1 MTVWPFSPFL
11 WQTQAGTFRS
21 SVTWE
26 ATFPVAVVVVI
37 ALAFVALLARQWLDL
52 APRTSRR
59 ARWGLT
65 ALRFGAYALVLMLLL
80 NPALLIQKVMM
91 ILPQLAVLVDTSGSM
106 GLATDDGERSR
117 LQGVV
122 DYLYDEQRSA
132 LDKLAE
138 RYEIALY
145 QFDDTVR
152 LLPRED
158 LPQVRPG
165 GRRTDLLGA
174 VTQVLDDNRSAPGR
188 LGGVMVLSDG
198 AHHGPDTGLGY
209 LRRAGVPVVAV
220 GVGDLDTYR
229 DIRVVDVQAPSL
241 TFLHYP
247 ADVTATIQ
255 VWGYA
260 GETLAVILQRDGR
273 VVATQRMLVASD
285 AAEQYMTFPLEPD
298 TVGEFAYTISIAPR
312 LGEALAD
319 NNRVDFPLSVVRDKI
334 RVLLVCGS
342 PTWNYRF
349 LRQALKLDPSIDLLS
364 FVILRSANDVVNV
377 PESQLSLIPFPT
389 ERLFTRE
396 LRNFDLIIF
405 ENFDSR
411 RYFPVTYLQNVARYV
426 RNGGAFAMIG
436 GPLAFSQGGYLG
448 TPIEAILP
456 VSLLRER
463 RDYQQVTHQL
473 TLTEEGRTHPITRLS
488 SDDRENE
495 RIWASMPELDGLNR
509 VGHAKPGATVLAVT
523 GAPSGDGPGA
533 PLLAMQ
539 PVGEGRT
546 LALMSDYTWK
556 WNFQLAG
563 RMDSNQ
569 YYLQFVRQ
577 MVRWLIHDP
586 VLKQV
591 RSMADAREFPV
602 GSDVTGLF
610 QVLQDDYRP
619 ATEAELRPTLRTP
632 KGQEVAVPYRPTGK
646 PGEYRFRF
654 RAEEEGLYE
663 LDVQAQVKDKTHE
676 ANRLLLP
683 VRRPGDENQQGAPDH
698 DLLRDVADRTDGTFF
713 TLDDGARPTLASLAQ
728 FFGGEPDYRVLEET
742 RLRLRESLPLFLLLL
757 SVLAVEW
764 WWRRRAGL
772 L

>member
-1 MTVWPFSPFL
+1 MTLWPFSPLL
-11 WQTQAGTFRS
+11 WHTQAGTFRS

-26 ATFPVAVVVVI
+26 ATFPVVVVVVV
-37 ALAFVALLARQWLDL
+37 ALAFVALLVRQWFDL

-65 ALRFGAYALVLMLLL
+65 ALRFGACALVLVMLL
-80 NPALLIQKVMM
+80 NPALLIQKVMLV
-91 ILPQLAVLVDTSGSM
+91 LPRLAVLVDTSGSM
-106 GLATDDGERSR
+106 GLATDGERTR

-122 DYLYDEQRSA
+122 DYLHDEQRAA

-138 RYEIALY
+138 RYDIALY

-152 LLPRED
+152 MLPRDD
-158 LPQVRPG
+158 LPQVKPG
-165 GRRTDLLGA
+165 GRRTDLVGA
-174 VTQVLDDNRSAPGR
+174 VTQVLDDNRSAPGQI
-188 LGGVMVLSDG
+188 GGVMVLSDG
-198 AHHGPDTGLGY
+198 VHHGSDTGLGY

-260 GETLAVILQRDGR
+260 GETLAVVLQRDGR
-273 VVATQRMLVASD
+273 VVATQRLLVASD
-285 AAEQYMTFPLEPD
+285 ASEQHMIFPLEPD
-298 TVGEFAYTISIAPR
+298 TIGEFAYTVSIAPR
-312 LGEALAD
+312 LGEALTD
-319 NNRVDFPLSVVRDKI
+319 NNRADFPLSVVRDKI

-364 FVILRSANDVVNV
+364 FVILRTANDVVNV

-389 ERLFTRE
+389 ERLFMQE

-426 RNGGAFAMIG
+426 MDGGAFAMIG
-436 GPLAFSQGGYLG
+436 GPLAFSQGGYMG

-456 VSLLRER
+456 VSLRRER

-488 SDDRENE
+488 SDDRENQ
-495 RIWASMPELDGLNR
+495 RIWESMPELDALNR
-509 VGHAKPGATVLAVT
+509 VGRAKPGATVLAVT
-523 GAPSGDGPGA
+523 SEPSEDGPGA

-591 RSMADAREFPV
+591 RSMADARGFPV
-602 GSDVTGLF
+602 GSEVTGLF

-619 ATEAELRPTLRTP
+619 ATEAVLRPTLRTP
-632 KGQEVAVPYRPTGK
+632 KGREIAVPYRPTGN
-646 PGEYRFRF
+646 PGEYRYRF

-663 LDVQAQVKDKTHE
+663 LDVQARIMDKTHE

-683 VRRPGDENQQGAPDH
+683 VRRPGNENHSGAPNH
-698 DLLRDVADRTDGTFF
+698 DLLRDIADRTDGTFF
-713 TLDDGARPTLASLAQ
+713 ALDDRARPTLASLAQ
-728 FFGGEPDYRVLEET
+728 FFGGTPDYRVLEET
-742 RLRLRESLPLFLLLL
+742 RLRLRESLPLFMLLLT
-757 SVLAVEW
+757 VLAVEW

>member
-1 MTVWPFSPFL
+1 MTFWPFSPL
-11 WQTQAGTFRS
+11 MWQTQAGTFRS

-26 ATFPVAVVVVI
+26 ATFPILVIVVI
-37 ALAFVALLARQWLDL
+37 ALAFLALLVRQWLDL
-52 APRTSRR
+52 RQRTSRR
-59 ARWGLT
+59 ARLGLT
-65 ALRFGAYALVLMLLL
+65 LLRFGAYALVLMMVL

-106 GLATDDGERSR
+106 GLSVSGEPTR

-122 DYLYDEQRSA
+122 DYLHDEQRSA

-138 RYEIALY
+138 RYEIGLY

-152 LLPRED
+152 MLPRED
-158 LPQVRPG
+158 LPQVQTG
-165 GRRTDLLGA
+165 GQRTDLIGA
-174 VTQVLDDNRSAPGR
+174 VTQVLDDNRSTPPV
-188 LGGVMVLSDG
+188 GVLLLSDG
-198 AHHGPDTGLGY
+198 VHHGSDTGLGY

-220 GVGDLDTYR
+220 GVGDLDAYR

-247 ADVTATIQ
+247 ADVSATIE

-260 GETLAVILQRDGR
+260 GETLAVVLQRDGR
-273 VVATQRMLVASD
+273 VVATQRMLVD
-285 AAEQYMTFPLEPD
+285 ADATEQRMIFPLEPD
-298 TVGEFAYTISIAPR
+298 TIGEFAYTISIAPR
-312 LGEALAD
+312 LGESLTD

-364 FVILRSANDVVNV
+364 FVILRTANDVVNV

-426 RNGGAFAMIG
+426 RQGGAFAMVG

-463 RDYQQVTHQL
+463 RDYQQATHQL
-473 TLTEEGRTHPITRLS
+473 ALTDEGRSHPITRLS
-488 SDDRENE
+488 SDDQENE
-495 RIWASMPELDGLNR
+495 RIWESMPELDGLNR
-509 VGHAKPGATVLAVT
+509 VGEPKPDATVLAVT
-523 GAPSGDGPGA
+523 GESSENGA
-533 PLLAMQ
+533 GVPLLAMQ
-539 PVGEGRT
+539 PVGDGRT
-546 LALMSDYTWK
+546 LALMTDYAWK

-569 YYLQFVRQ
+569 YYLQFIRQ

-586 VLKQV
+586 VLNQV
-591 RSMADAREFPV
+591 RSMADAQEFPV
-602 GSDVTGLF
+602 GSEVSGLF

-619 ATEAELRPTLRTP
+619 ATEAELQPTLRTP
-632 KGQEVAVPYRPTGK
+632 TGEEIALPYRPTGN
-646 PGEYRFRF
+646 PGEYRYRF

-663 LDVQAQVKDKTHE
+663 LDVEARINDKKHE

-683 VRRPGDENQQGAPDH
+683 VRRPGDENQLGAPDH
-698 DLLRDVADRTDGTFF
+698 DLLRDIADRTDGTFF
-713 TLDDGARPTLASLAQ
+713 VLDDDERPTLAGLAQ
-728 FFGGEPDYRVLEET
+728 FFGGEADYRILEET
-742 RLRLRESLPLFLLLL
+742 RLRLRDSLPLFVVLLTI
-757 SVLAVEW
+757 LAVEW

>member
-1 MTVWPFSPFL
+1 MTFWPFSPL
-11 WQTQAGTFRS
+11 MWQTQAGTFRS

-26 ATFPVAVVVVI
+26 ATFPIVVIVVI
-37 ALAFVALLARQWLDL
+37 ALAFLALLARQWLDL
-52 APRTSRR
+52 RQRTSRR
-59 ARWGLT
+59 ARLGLT
-65 ALRFGAYALVLMLLL
+65 LLRFGAYALVLMMVL

-106 GLATDDGERSR
+106 GLTVGGEPTR
-117 LQGVV
+117 LQSVV
-122 DYLYDEQRSA
+122 DYLHDEQRSA

-138 RYEIALY
+138 RYEIGLY

-152 LLPRED
+152 MLPRED
-158 LPQVRPG
+158 LPQVETG
-165 GRRTDLLGA
+165 GQRTDLIGA
-174 VTQVLDDNRSAPGR
+174 VTQVLDDNRGAPPV
-188 LGGVMVLSDG
+188 GVLVLSDG
-198 AHHGPDTGLGY
+198 VHHGSDTGLGY

-220 GVGDLDTYR
+220 GVGDMDAYQ

-247 ADVTATIQ
+247 ADVSATIQ

-260 GETLAVILQRDGR
+260 GETLAVVLQRDGR
-273 VVATQRMLVASD
+273 VVATQRLLVDSD
-285 AAEQYMTFPLEPD
+285 ATEQRMIFPLEPD
-298 TVGEFAYTISIAPR
+298 TIGEFAYTISIAPR

-364 FVILRSANDVVNV
+364 FVILRTANDVVNV

-426 RNGGAFAMIG
+426 RHGGAFAMVG

-463 RDYQQVTHQL
+463 RDYQQATHEL
-473 TLTEEGRTHPITRLS
+473 TLTDEGRSHPITRLS
-488 SDDRENE
+488 SDDQENE
-495 RIWASMPELDGLNR
+495 RIWESMPELDGLNR
-509 VGHAKPGATVLAVT
+509 VGEPKPDATVLAVT
-523 GAPSGDGPGA
+523 GESSENGA
-533 PLLAMQ
+533 GVPLLAMQ

-546 LALMSDYTWK
+546 LALMTDYTWK

-569 YYLQFVRQ
+569 YYLQFIRQ

-586 VLKQV
+586 VLNQV

-602 GSDVTGLF
+602 GSEVSGLF

-619 ATEAELRPTLRTP
+619 ATEAELKPTLRTP
-632 KGQEVAVPYRPTGK
+632 TGEEIALPYRPTGN
-646 PGEYRFRF
+646 PGEYRYRF

-663 LDVQAQVKDKTHE
+663 LDVEARINEKKHE

-683 VRRPGDENQQGAPDH
+683 VRRPGDENQLGAPDH
-698 DLLRDVADRTDGTFF
+698 DLLRDIADRTDGTFF
-713 TLDDGARPTLASLAQ
+713 ALDDEERPTLAGLAQ
-728 FFGGEPDYRVLEET
+728 FFGGEADYRVLEET
-742 RLRLRESLPLFLLLL
+742 RLRLRDSLPLFVVLLT
-757 SVLAVEW
+757 VLAVEW

>member
-1 MTVWPFSPFL
+1 MTVWPFSPLL
-11 WQTQAGTFRS
+11 WQTQAGMFRS

-26 ATFPVAVVVVI
+26 ATFPVVVVVVI
-37 ALAFVALLARQWLDL
+37 ALAFVALLVRQWLDL
-52 APRTSRR
+52 GPRTSRR
-59 ARWGLT
+59 ARLGLT
-65 ALRFGAYALVLMLLL
+65 ALRFGAYALVLGMLL
-80 NPALLIQKVMM
+80 NPALLIQKVML

-106 GLATDDGERSR
+106 GLGTDGERTR

-122 DYLYDEQRSA
+122 DYLHDEQRAA

-138 RYEIALY
+138 RYQIDLY

-152 LLPRED
+152 MLPREG
-158 LPQVRPG
+158 LPQAQPG
-165 GRRTDLLGA
+165 GQRTDLIGA
-174 VTQVLDDNRSAPGR
+174 VTQVLDDNRSAPPV
-188 LGGVMVLSDG
+188 GVMVLSDG
-198 AHHGPDTGLGY
+198 VHHGSDTGLGY

-260 GETLAVILQRDGR
+260 EETLAVVLQRDGR

-285 AAEQYMTFPLEPD
+285 ASEQKMTFPLQPD
-298 TVGEFAYTISIAPR
+298 TIGEFAYTISIAPR
-312 LGEALAD
+312 LGEALTD

-364 FVILRSANDVVNV
+364 FVILRTANDVVNV

-426 RNGGAFAMIG
+426 RDGGAFAMIG

-463 RDYQQVTHQL
+463 RDYQQVTHQMM
-473 TLTEEGRTHPITRLS
+473 LTEEGRTHPITRLS
-488 SDDRENE
+488 SDDQENE
-495 RIWASMPELDGLNR
+495 RIWESMPELDALNR
-509 VGHAKPGATVLAVT
+509 VGEAKPGATVLAVT
-523 GAPSGDGPGA
+523 GESSEDGSGA

-602 GSDVTGLF
+602 GSEVTGLF

-619 ATEAELRPTLRTP
+619 ATEAVLRPTLRTP
-632 KGQEVAVPYRPTGK
+632 KGQEIPVPYRPTGN
-646 PGEYRFRF
+646 PGEYRYRF

-663 LDVQAQVKDKTHE
+663 LDVQAQIKDKTHE

-683 VRRPGDENQQGAPDH
+683 VRRPGNENHHGAPNH
-698 DLLRDVADRTDGTFF
+698 DLLRDIADRTDGTFF
-713 TLDDGARPTLASLAQ
+713 TLADRAKPTLASLAQ
-728 FFGGEPDYRVLEET
+728 FFGGEPDYRVLEES
-742 RLRLRESLPLFLLLL
+742 RLRLRESLPLFLILLT
-757 SVLAVEW
+757 VLAVEW
-764 WWRRRAGL
+764 WWRRRVGL

>member
-1 MTVWPFSPFL
+1 MTFWPFSPLL

-26 ATFPVAVVVVI
+26 ATFPVVVVVI
-37 ALAFVALLARQWLDL
+37 VALAFLGLLALQWLDL
-52 APRTSRR
+52 GPRTSRR
-59 ARWGLT
+59 ARLGLT
-65 ALRFGAYALVLMLLL
+65 ALRFGAYLLVLVMLL

-106 GLATDDGERSR
+106 GLNAGGEPTR

-122 DYLYDEQRSA
+122 KYLHDEQRSA
-132 LDKLAE
+132 LDNLAE
-138 RYEIALY
+138 RYDIALY
-145 QFDDTVR
+145 QFDDAVR
-152 LLPRED
+152 MLPRED
-158 LPQVRPG
+158 LPQVQPG
-165 GRRTDLLGA
+165 GQRTDLIGA
-174 VTQVLDDNRSAPGR
+174 VTQVLDDSRSAPPA
-188 LGGVMVLSDG
+188 GVLLLSDG
-198 AHHGPDTGLGY
+198 VHHGSDTGLGY
-209 LRRAGVPVVAV
+209 LKRAGVPVVAV
-220 GVGDLDTYR
+220 GVGDVETYR

-247 ADVTATIQ
+247 ADVSATVQ

-260 GETLAVILQRDGR
+260 GETLAVVLQRDGR
-273 VVATQRMLVASD
+273 VVATQRMEVNSD
-285 AAEQYMTFPLEPD
+285 DTEQRMIFPLEPD
-298 TVGEFAYTISIAPR
+298 TIGEFAYTISIAPR
-312 LGEALAD
+312 LGEALID

-364 FVILRSANDVVNV
+364 FVILRTANDVVNV

-389 ERLFTRE
+389 ERLFTQE

-426 RNGGAFAMIG
+426 RRGGAFAMVG
-436 GPLAFSQGGYLG
+436 GPLSFSQGGYLG

-463 RDYQQVTHQL
+463 RDYRQATHHMEL
-473 TLTEEGRTHPITRLS
+473 TDEGRSHPITRLS
-488 SDDRENE
+488 SDDQENE
-495 RIWASMPELDGLNR
+495 RIWESMPELDGLNL
-509 VGHAKPGATVLAVT
+509 VGDPKPGATVLAVSDGSPGN
-523 GAPSGDGPGA
+523 GAGA

-539 PVGEGRT
+539 PVGKGRS
-546 LALMSDYTWK
+546 LALMTDYTWK

-569 YYLQFVRQ
+569 YYLQFIRQ

-602 GSDVTGLF
+602 GSEVTGLF

-619 ATEAELRPTLRTP
+619 AAEAELRPTLRTP
-632 KGQEVAVPYRPTGK
+632 KGEEMALPYRPTGK
-646 PGEYRFRF
+646 PGEYRYRF

-663 LDVQAQVKDKTHE
+663 LDVVARINDKKHE

-683 VRRPGDENQQGAPDH
+683 VRRPGDENQLGAPDH
-698 DLLRDVADRTDGTFF
+698 DLLRDIAERTDGTFF
-713 TLDDGARPTLASLAQ
+713 ALDDDNRPTLAGLAQ

-742 RLRLRESLPLFLLLL
+742 RLRLRESLPLFLVLLA
-757 SVLAVEW
+757 VLAVEW
-764 WWRRRAGL
+764 WWRRRTGL

>member
-1 MTVWPFSPFL
+1 MTLWPFSPLL
-11 WQTQAGTFRS
+11 WNTQAGTFRS
-21 SVTWE
+21 SLTWE

-37 ALAFVALLARQWLDL
+37 ALAFLALLVRQWLDL
-52 APRTSRR
+52 GPRTSRR
-59 ARWGLT
+59 ARLGLT
-65 ALRFGAYALVLMLLL
+65 ALRFGAYAVVLGMLL

-106 GLATDDGERSR
+106 GLSTDGEPTR

-122 DYLYDEQRSA
+122 DYLHDEQRSA

-152 LLPRED
+152 MLPRED
-158 LPQVRPG
+158 LPQVQSG
-165 GRRTDLLGA
+165 GQRTDLIGA
-174 VTQVLDDNRSAPGR
+174 VTHVLDDNRSAPPV
-188 LGGVMVLSDG
+188 GVMVLSDG
-198 AHHGPDTGLGY
+198 VHHGSDTGLGY

-220 GVGDLDTYR
+220 GVGNLDTYR

-255 VWGYA
+255 VWGFA
-260 GETLAVILQRDGR
+260 EETLAVVLQRDGR

-285 AAEQYMTFPLEPD
+285 ASEQQMTFPLEPD
-298 TVGEFAYTISIAPR
+298 VIGEFAYTVSIAPR
-312 LGEALAD
+312 LGEALTD

-364 FVILRSANDVVNV
+364 FVILRTANDVVNV

-426 RNGGAFAMIG
+426 VDGGAFAMIG

-456 VSLLRER
+456 VSLRRER
-463 RDYQQVTHQL
+463 RDYEQVAHQL
-473 TLTEEGRTHPITRLS
+473 MLTEEGRTHPITRLS

-495 RIWASMPELDGLNR
+495 RIWESMPELDALNR
-509 VGHAKPGATVLAVT
+509 VGQAKPGATVLAVT
-523 GAPSGDGPGA
+523 GEPSETGPGA

-539 PVGEGRT
+539 SVGEGRT

-602 GSDVTGLF
+602 GSEVTGLF

-619 ATEAELRPTLRTP
+619 ATEAVLRPTLRTP
-632 KGQEVAVPYRPTGK
+632 RGQEMAVPYRPTGN
-646 PGEYRFRF
+646 PGEYRYRF

-663 LDVQAQVKDKTHE
+663 LDVQAQIMDKTHE

-683 VRRPGDENQQGAPDH
+683 VRRPGNENHHGAPNH
-698 DLLRDVADRTDGTFF
+698 DLLRDIADRTDGTFF
-713 TLDDGARPTLASLAQ
+713 TLDDRARPTLASLAQ
-728 FFGGEPDYRVLEET
+728 FFGGEPDYRVLEES
-742 RLRLRESLPLFLLLL
+742 RLRLRESLPLFLVLLT
-757 SVLAVEW
+757 VLAVEW
-764 WWRRRAGL
+764 WWRRRVGL

>member
-1 MTVWPFSPFL
+1 MTLWPFSPLL
-11 WQTQAGTFRS
+11 WNTQAGTFRS

-26 ATFPVAVVVVI
+26 ATFPVVVVLVI
-37 ALAFVALLARQWLDL
+37 ALAFVALLVRQWLDL
-52 APRTSRR
+52 GPRTSRR
-59 ARWGLT
+59 ARLGLT
-65 ALRFGAYALVLMLLL
+65 ALRFGAYAVVLGMLL

-106 GLATDDGERSR
+106 GLSTDGERTR

-122 DYLYDEQRSA
+122 DYLHDEQRSA

-145 QFDDTVR
+145 QFDDTAR
-152 LLPRED
+152 MLPRED
-158 LPQVRPG
+158 LPQVHPG
-165 GRRTDLLGA
+165 GQRTDLIGA
-174 VTQVLDDNRSAPGR
+174 VTHVLDDNRTAPPVGI
-188 LGGVMVLSDG
+188 MVLSDG
-198 AHHGPDTGLGY
+198 VHHGSDTGLGY

-220 GVGDLDTYR
+220 GVSNLGTYR

-260 GETLAVILQRDGR
+260 EETLAVVLQRDGR

-285 AAEQYMTFPLEPD
+285 ASEQQMTFPLEPD
-298 TVGEFAYTISIAPR
+298 VIGEFAYTVSIAPR
-312 LGEALAD
+312 LGEALTD

-364 FVILRSANDVVNV
+364 FVILRTANDVVNV

-426 RNGGAFAMIG
+426 MDGGAFAMIG

-463 RDYQQVTHQL
+463 RDYQQAPHQL
-473 TLTEEGRTHPITRLS
+473 MLTEEGRTHPITRLS
-488 SDDRENE
+488 SDDQENE
-495 RIWASMPELDGLNR
+495 RIWESMPELDALNR
-509 VGHAKPGATVLAVT
+509 VGKAKPGATVLAVT
-523 GAPSGDGPGA
+523 GESSEDGSGA

-539 PVGEGRT
+539 SVGEGRT

-577 MVRWLIHDP
+577 IVRWLIHDP

-602 GSDVTGLF
+602 GSEVTGLF

-619 ATEAELRPTLRTP
+619 ATEAVLRPTLRTP
-632 KGQEVAVPYRPTGK
+632 RGQEMAVPYRPTGN
-646 PGEYRFRF
+646 PGEYRYRF

-663 LDVQAQVKDKTHE
+663 LDVQAQIMDKTHE

-683 VRRPGDENQQGAPDH
+683 VRRPGNENHHGAPNH
-698 DLLRDVADRTDGTFF
+698 DLLRDIADRTDGTFF
-713 TLDDGARPTLASLAQ
+713 TLDDRARPTLASLAQ
-728 FFGGEPDYRVLEET
+728 FFGGEPDYRVLEES
-742 RLRLRESLPLFLLLL
+742 RLRLRESLPLFLVLLT
-757 SVLAVEW
+757 VLAVEW
-764 WWRRRAGL
+764 WWRRRVGL

>member
-1 MTVWPFSPFL
+1 MTFWPFSPLL
-11 WQTQAGTFRS
+11 WQTQSGTFRS

-26 ATFPVAVVVVI
+26 ATFPVVVVVI
-37 ALAFVALLARQWLDL
+37 VALAFAALLALQWLDL
-52 APRTSRR
+52 GPRTSRR
-59 ARWGLT
+59 ARLGLT
-65 ALRFGAYALVLMLLL
+65 ALRFGAYLLVLTMLL

-106 GLATDDGERSR
+106 GLSAGGGPSR

-122 DYLYDEQRSA
+122 DYLHDEQRSA
-132 LDKLAE
+132 LDNLAE

-145 QFDDTVR
+145 QFDDGVR
-152 LLPRED
+152 MLPRED
-158 LPQVRPG
+158 LPRVQPG
-165 GRRTDLLGA
+165 GQRTDLIGA
-174 VTQVLDDNRSAPGR
+174 VTQVLDDSRSAPPA
-188 LGGVMVLSDG
+188 GVLLLSDG
-198 AHHGPDTGLGY
+198 VHHGPDTGLGY
-209 LRRAGVPVVAV
+209 LKRAGVPVVAV
-220 GVGDLDTYR
+220 GVGDVDTYR

-247 ADVTATIQ
+247 ADVSATVQ

-260 GETLAVILQRDGR
+260 GETLAVVLQRDGR
-273 VVATQRMLVASD
+273 VVATQRMEVHAD
-285 AAEQYMTFPLEPD
+285 DTEQRMIFPLEPD
-298 TVGEFAYTISIAPR
+298 SIGEFAYTISIAPR
-312 LGEALAD
+312 LGEALTD

-364 FVILRSANDVVNV
+364 FVILRTANDVVNV

-426 RNGGAFAMIG
+426 RRGGAFAMIG
-436 GPLAFSQGGYLG
+436 GPLSFSQGGYLG

-463 RDYQQVTHQL
+463 RDYRQATHQMAL
-473 TLTEEGRTHPITRLS
+473 TDEGRSHPITRLS
-488 SDDRENE
+488 SDDQEND
-495 RIWASMPELDGLNR
+495 RIWESMPELDGLNL
-509 VGHAKPGATVLAVT
+509 VGDPKPGATVLAVSD
-523 GAPSGDGPGA
+523 GAAGNGA
-533 PLLAMQ
+533 GLPLLAMQ
-539 PVGEGRT
+539 PVGEGRS
-546 LALMSDYTWK
+546 LALMTDYTWK

-569 YYLQFVRQ
+569 YYLQFIRQ

-586 VLKQV
+586 VLNQV
-591 RSMADAREFPV
+591 RSVADAREFPV
-602 GSDVTGLF
+602 GSEVTGLF

-619 ATEAELRPTLRTP
+619 AAEAELRPTLRTP
-632 KGQEVAVPYRPTGK
+632 RGEEMALPYRPTGK
-646 PGEYRFRF
+646 PGEYRYRF

-663 LDVQAQVKDKTHE
+663 LDVEARINDKKHE

-683 VRRPGDENQQGAPDH
+683 VRRPGDENQFGAPDH
-698 DLLRDVADRTDGTFF
+698 DLLRDIAERTDGTFF
-713 TLDDGARPTLASLAQ
+713 ALGDDNRPTLAGLAQ

-742 RLRLRESLPLFLLLL
+742 RLRLRESLPLFLVLLT
-757 SVLAVEW
+757 VLAVEW
-764 WWRRRAGL
+764 WWRRRTGL

>member
-1 MTVWPFSPFL
+1 MTLWPFSPLL

-26 ATFPVAVVVVI
+26 ATFPVVVVVVI
-37 ALAFVALLARQWLDL
+37 ALALAALLARQWLDL
-52 APRTSRR
+52 GPRTSRR
-59 ARWGLT
+59 ARLGLT
-65 ALRFGAYALVLMLLL
+65 ALRFGAYALVLMMLL

-91 ILPQLAVLVDTSGSM
+91 ILPQLAVLVDSSGSM
-106 GLATDDGERSR
+106 GLGEAGGRSR

-122 DYLYDEQRSA
+122 DYLHDEQRSA

-152 LLPRED
+152 MLPRED
-158 LPQVRPG
+158 LPKVQPG
-165 GRRTDLLGA
+165 GSRTDLIGA
-174 VTQVLDDNRSAPGR
+174 VTQVLDDNRGAPPA
-188 LGGVMVLSDG
+188 GVMVLSDG
-198 AHHGPDTGLGY
+198 VHHGADTGLGY

-220 GVGDLDTYR
+220 GVGDPDAYR

-247 ADVTATIQ
+247 ADVTATVQ

-260 GETLAVILQRDGR
+260 EETLAVVLQRDGR

-285 AAEQYMTFPLEPD
+285 AAEQQMTFPLEPD
-298 TVGEFAYTISIAPR
+298 AIGEFAYTISIAPR
-312 LGEALAD
+312 LGEALTD

-364 FVILRSANDVVNV
+364 FVILRTANDVVNV

-411 RYFPVTYLQNVARYV
+411 RYFPVAYLQNVARYV
-426 RNGGAFAMIG
+426 RDGGAFAMIG

-456 VSLLRER
+456 VSLRRER
-463 RDYQQVTHQL
+463 RDYQQTTHRL
-473 TLTEEGRTHPITRLS
+473 TLTDEGRTHPITRLS
-488 SDDRENE
+488 SDDRENQ
-495 RIWASMPELDGLNR
+495 RIWESMPELDALNL
-509 VGHAKPGATVLAVT
+509 VGRPKPGATVLAVT
-523 GAPSGDGPGA
+523 SASSESDPGA

-546 LALMSDYTWK
+546 LALMTDYTWK

-569 YYLQFVRQ
+569 HYLQFIRQ

-602 GSDVTGLF
+602 GSEVTGLF

-632 KGQEVAVPYRPTGK
+632 KGQEIAVPYRPTGN
-646 PGEYRFRF
+646 PGEYRYRF
-654 RAEEEGLYE
+654 RAAEEGLYE
-663 LDVQAQVKDKTHE
+663 LDVQARIADKTHE

-683 VRRPGDENQQGAPDH
+683 VRRPGDENQQGAPNH
-698 DLLRDVADRTDGTFF
+698 DLLRDIADRTDGTFF
-713 TLDDGARPTLASLAQ
+713 TLDDRARPTLASLAQ

-742 RLRLRESLPLFLLLL
+742 RLRVRESLPLFLVLL

>member
-1 MTVWPFSPFL
+1 MTFWPFSPL
-11 WQTQAGTFRS
+11 MWQTQAGTFRS

-26 ATFPVAVVVVI
+26 TTFPVVVVGLI
-37 ALAFVALLARQWLDL
+37 ALAFGALLVRQWLDL
-52 APRTSRR
+52 RRRTPRR
-59 ARWGLT
+59 ARLGLT
-65 ALRFGAYALVLMLLL
+65 ALRFGAYTLVLMMLL

-106 GLATDDGERSR
+106 GLSAGGEATR

-122 DYLYDEQRSA
+122 DYLHDEQRPA
-132 LDKLAE
+132 LDNLAE

-152 LLPRED
+152 MLPRQD
-158 LPQVRPG
+158 LPQVNPG
-165 GRRTDLLGA
+165 GQRTDLIGA
-174 VTQVLDDNRSAPGR
+174 VAQVLDDNRGAPPA
-188 LGGVMVLSDG
+188 GVLVLSDG
-198 AHHGPDTGLGY
+198 VHHGSDTGLGY

-220 GVGDLDTYR
+220 GVGDLEMYR

-247 ADVTATIQ
+247 ADVSATIQ
-255 VWGYA
+255 AWGYA
-260 GETLAVILQRDGR
+260 GETLAVVLQRDGR
-273 VVATQRMLVASD
+273 VVGTQRMLVDSD
-285 AAEQYMTFPLEPD
+285 ASEQRIIFPLEPEAI
-298 TVGEFAYTISIAPR
+298 GEFAYTISIAPR
-312 LGEALAD
+312 LGEALAH

-364 FVILRSANDVVNV
+364 FVILRTANDVVNV

-426 RNGGAFAMIG
+426 RRGGAFAMIG

-463 RDYQQVTHQL
+463 RDYKQAANQL
-473 TLTEEGRTHPITRLS
+473 ALTDEGRSHPITRLS
-488 SDDRENE
+488 SDDQENE
-495 RIWASMPELDGLNR
+495 RIWDAMPELDGFNR
-509 VGHAKPGATVLAVT
+509 VGEPKPGATVLAVT
-523 GAPSGDGPGA
+523 GESFENGASA

-539 PVGEGRT
+539 AVGEGRT
-546 LALMSDYTWK
+546 LALMTDYTWK

-569 YYLQFVRQ
+569 YYLQFIRQ

-602 GSDVTGLF
+602 GSEVTGLF

-619 ATEAELRPTLRTP
+619 AAEAELRATLRTP
-632 KGQEVAVPYRPTGK
+632 RGEEMALPYRPTGN
-646 PGEYRFRF
+646 PGEYGYRF

-663 LDVQAQVKDKTHE
+663 LDVEARIDDKKHE

-683 VRRPGDENQQGAPDH
+683 VRRPGNENQLGAPNH
-698 DLLRDVADRTDGTFF
+698 DLLKDIAERTNGTFF
-713 TLDDGARPTLASLAQ
+713 ALDDDNRPTLAGLAQ
-728 FFGGEPDYRVLEET
+728 FFGGEPDYRVLEES

-757 SVLAVEW
+757 TVLAVEW

>member
-1 MTVWPFSPFL
+1 MTFWPFSPL
-11 WQTQAGTFRS
+11 MWQTQAGTFRS

-26 ATFPVAVVVVI
+26 ATFPIVVIVVI
-37 ALAFVALLARQWLDL
+37 ALAFLALLVRQWLDL
-52 APRTSRR
+52 RQRTSRR
-59 ARWGLT
+59 ARLGLT
-65 ALRFGAYALVLMLLL
+65 LLRFGAYALVLMMVL

-106 GLATDDGERSR
+106 GLSVEGESTR
-117 LQGVV
+117 LQSVV
-122 DYLYDEQRSA
+122 DYLHDEQRSA
-132 LDKLAE
+132 LDKLSE
-138 RYEIALY
+138 RYEIGLY

-152 LLPRED
+152 MLPRED
-158 LPQVRPG
+158 LPQVETG
-165 GRRTDLLGA
+165 GQRTDLIGA
-174 VTQVLDDNRSAPGR
+174 VTQVLDDNRGAPPV
-188 LGGVMVLSDG
+188 GVLVLSDG
-198 AHHGPDTGLGY
+198 VHHGSDTGLGY

-220 GVGDLDTYR
+220 GVGDLDAYQ

-247 ADVTATIQ
+247 SDVGATIQ

-260 GETLAVILQRDGR
+260 GETLAVVLQRDGR
-273 VVATQRMLVASD
+273 VVATQRMLVDSEAT
-285 AAEQYMTFPLEPD
+285 EQRMIFPLEPD
-298 TVGEFAYTISIAPR
+298 TIGEFAYTISIAPR
-312 LGEALAD
+312 LGEALTD

-364 FVILRSANDVVNV
+364 FVILRTANDVVNV

-426 RNGGAFAMIG
+426 RHGGAFAMVG

-463 RDYQQVTHQL
+463 RDYQQSKHQL
-473 TLTEEGRTHPITRLS
+473 ALTDEGRSHPITRLS
-488 SDDRENE
+488 SDDEENE
-495 RIWASMPELDGLNR
+495 RIWESMPELDGLNR
-509 VGHAKPGATVLAVT
+509 VGEPKPDATVLAVT
-523 GAPSGDGPGA
+523 GESSENGA
-533 PLLAMQ
+533 GVPLLAMQ
-539 PVGEGRT
+539 PVGDGRT
-546 LALMSDYTWK
+546 LALMTDYSWK

-569 YYLQFVRQ
+569 YYLQFIRQ

-586 VLKQV
+586 VLNQV

-602 GSDVTGLF
+602 GSEVSGLF

-619 ATEAELRPTLRTP
+619 ATEAELKPTLRTP
-632 KGQEVAVPYRPTGK
+632 TGEEIALPYRPTGN
-646 PGEYRFRF
+646 PGEYRYRF

-663 LDVQAQVKDKTHE
+663 LDVEARINDKKHD

-683 VRRPGDENQQGAPDH
+683 VRRPGDENQLGAPDH
-698 DLLRDVADRTDGTFF
+698 DLLRDIADRTDGTFF
-713 TLDDGARPTLASLAQ
+713 TLDDEERPTLAGLAQ
-728 FFGGEPDYRVLEET
+728 FFGGEADYRVLEET
-742 RLRLRESLPLFLLLL
+742 RLRLRDSLPLFVVLLT
-757 SVLAVEW
+757 VLAVEW